1 MGKDQKPSGKSST
14 SSCADLRIAYNSC
27 FNKWVFSPSESAL
40 FALSILNLCS
50 RWYSEKF
57 LKGQWDEEEC
67 CAVDWQKY
75 RNCLSEHLDDKLLS
89 RFLEADSVLDSGKQ
103 ADPEKSS

>member
-27 FNKWVFSPSESAL
+27 FNK
-40 FALSILNLCS
+40 
-50 RWYSEKF
+50 WYSEKF